1 MKKFV
6 LFSFVFFV
14 FAGVNAQST
23 QASVNART
31 TQDSASAKMN
41 AQTTTDANAKDISSV
56 LWFNESDH
64 DFGKIPYGK
73 PAEFDLQLKN
83 LTTDSLT
90 IENVVAGCGC
100 TTPKWK
106 PGPYAPGETFKMT
119 IGFNGYTEGAFHKI
133 VTVYL
138 KDGLTK
144 VINFHGETFKTPDSG
159 APANGAVQK
168 LKSGGK

>member
-1 MKKFV
+1 MKKIVF
-6 LFSFVFFV
+6 LSFTLLA
-14 FAGVNAQST
+14 FANIYAQTATDS
-23 QASVNART
+23 ALENSSALT
-31 TQDSASAKMN
+31 TQNNTSE
-41 AQTTTDANAKDISSV
+41 KDLSSI
-56 LWFNESDH
+56 LWFNETDH

-83 LTTDSLT
+83 LTNDSLK
-90 IENVVAGCGC
+90 IENVVASCGC

-106 PGPYAPGETFKMT
+106 PGPYAPGEAFKIT
-119 IGFNGYTEGAFHKI
+119 IGFNGYTEGAFHKL

-144 VINFHGETFKTPDSG
+144 IINFHGETFKTPDSG
-159 APANGAVQK
+159 APVNGAVEK